1 MTKQPKWDRDRPV
14 KPDVDPLYL
23 QITSMIQQDTR
34 STYAK
39 ANVSGLSTATIN
51 NWCKHKVKRPQSV
64 SLQMAAKML
73 GYQITLAP
81 IDEKVVNIAGKLPKT
96 RSARAR

>member
-1 MTKQPKWDRDRPV
+1 MSKPKWDRDRPV

-23 QITSMIQQDTR
+23 EVTNLMKMDSR

-51 NWCKHKVKRPQSV
+51 NWCKFKVRRPQSV

-73 GYQITLAP
+73 GYEITLVP
-81 IDEKVVNIAGKLPKT
+81 REEKKNSRVASLPKA
-96 RSARAR
+96 RAARAR